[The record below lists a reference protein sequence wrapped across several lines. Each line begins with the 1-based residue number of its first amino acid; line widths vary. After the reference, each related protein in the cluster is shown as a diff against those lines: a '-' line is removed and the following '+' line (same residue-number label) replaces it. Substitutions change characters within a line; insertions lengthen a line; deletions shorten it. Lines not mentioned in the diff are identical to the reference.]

1 MALITRKQLDTVQL
15 RTQIVDVPEWA
26 TPDMKPGDVPQ
37 VMIRELM
44 GNERDA
50 YEASLITM
58 RGSGKNTTQE
68 LHLQNARAK
77 IAVMGLINADGTQMY
92 KNNPVDIAALG
103 KLPAK
108 GLERV
113 VDAIMLLSGI
123 TEDTQEGIEEAAAN
137 FPNGE
142 INGFGTN

>member
-1 MALITRKQLDTVQL
+1 MALITRAQLDKVEL

-37 VMIRELM
+37 VMVRELM

-68 LHLQNARAK
+68 LHLQNARSK
-77 IAVMGLINADGTQMY
+77 IAVMGLINADGTPMY
-92 KNNPVDIAALG
+92 KNNPADIAALG

-113 VDAIMLLSGI
+113 VDAIMALSGI
-123 TEDTQEGIEEAAAN
+123 NEDTQEGIEQAAAN

-142 INGFGTN
+142 TNGFGTN

>member
-1 MALITRKQLDTVQL
+1 MALISRKQLDTVQL

-26 TPDMKPGDVPQ
+26 TPDMPAGEVPQ
-37 VMIRELM
+37 VMVRELM

-50 YEASLITM
+50 YEASLLTM
-58 RGSGKNTTQE
+58 RGSGKNMQQE

-77 IAVMGLINADGTQMY
+77 IAVMGLINEDGTPMY
-92 KNNPVDIAALG
+92 KNNAAEIAALG

-113 VDAIMLLSGI
+113 VDAIMALSGI
-123 TEDTQEGIEEAAAN
+123 NDDTEEGLEEAAAN

-142 INGFGTN
+142 TNGFGTN

>member
-1 MALITRKQLDTVQL
+1 MALITRKQLDNVQL

-26 TPDMKPGDVPQ
+26 TPDMPPGEVPQ
-37 VMIRELM
+37 VMVRELT
-44 GNERDA
+44 GAERDA

-58 RGSGKNTTQE
+58 RGTGKNTTQE

-77 IAVMGLINADGTQMY
+77 VAVMGLINEDGTPMY
-92 KNNPVDIAALG
+92 RNSPADIAALG

-108 GLERV
+108 GLEKV
-113 VDAIMLLSGI
+113 VDAIMALSGI
-123 TEDTQEGIEEAAAN
+123 NDDSEEGLEQAAAN

-142 INGFGTN
+142 TNGFGSN